1 MIINM
6 SAPVNDFSDYFVYNI
21 NNRNT
26 GKVVIEM
33 LNGLFASR
41 ALDSRIQSA
50 NTTNAEKWLG
60 YFLGPVGAAV
70 LNFTIISYLNVFYT
84 DVLDLTN
91 SFGWAVA
98 FLTLFPILSKVID
111 AITNVLMGQVIE
123 HTRTRQGKARPWLLI
138 SAPLMSIAMLLLF
151 IIPKEHSII
160 QFALVALTYNIFF
173 SFAYTIYNMSHT
185 LMVPLSTSNVKQR
198 DGLSLFSN
206 IGGNMLPG
214 LVVSL
219 VFPAILMPILGVDYD
234 KWVTAMSILAV
245 LALPLTVIE
254 YYFTKERVTEA
265 AASAGERRSAS
276 FREQIKACISSKYW
290 IMLIAYVLMFHIMS
304 NIMTISL
311 PYFCNWVL
319 GTYNDGTTQMIL
331 SAVGKAP
338 LGFGVFILWPL
349 VKKFGKRKVMI
360 VGFLLAAAAEG
371 LCLTNPSS
379 MPIMLAGSLIYALGF
394 LPSYVYTALMADTL
408 DYIEYDKGLR
418 ADGLTAS
425 VFTIVLTISV
435 GIGQGIFNMG
445 LAQAGYEAPRL
456 ISEGVYNVQNA
467 AAKGFISFAYIA
479 VPMICLVVMAV
490 IMIFLNVETKLPE
503 IHRQLTARRKAE
515 AEARGELYVSPEE
528 KAALEEAQQER
539 EAEAKRIEE
548 LKARCAK
555 KNLNFDE
562 EEAKYQAKLAAKTAK
577 AEAKKKK

>member
-1 MIINM
+1 
-6 SAPVNDFSDYFVYNI
+6 
-21 NNRNT
+21 
-26 GKVVIEM
+26 M
-33 LNGLFASR
+33 LKGLFSSR
-41 ALDSRIQSA
+41 ALDSRIRSA
-50 NTTNAEKWLG
+50 NTTNSEKWLG
-60 YFLGPVGAAV
+60 YFLGPVGAAT
-70 LNFTIISYLNVFYT
+70 LNFTVISYLNVFYT

-91 SFGWAVA
+91 AFPWVAA
-98 FLTLFPILSKVID
+98 FLALFPIISKIID
-111 AITNVLMGQVIE
+111 AITNLVMGQIIE
-123 HTRTRQGKARPWLLI
+123 KTHTRQGKARPWLLV
-138 SAPLMSIAMLLLF
+138 SAPLMTVAMILLF
-151 IIPKEHSII
+151 MIPKQHSIWQI
-160 QFALVALTYNIFF
+160 VLVALTYNIFF

-214 LVVSL
+214 TVVAL
-219 VFPAILMPILGVDYD
+219 IFPAIIMPMLGADYD
-234 KWVTAMSILAV
+234 KWVLVMSILAV
-245 LALPLTVIE
+245 LALPFTLLE

-265 AASAGERRSAS
+265 AHSAGEVKNVS
-276 FREQIKACISSKYW
+276 FREQLQACFSSKYW
-290 IMLIAYVLMFHIMS
+290 IMMVVYMLMFQIMQ

-319 GTYNDGTTQMIL
+319 GTYNDGKTQALL
-331 SAVGKAP
+331 SVVGKAP

-360 VGFLLAAAAEG
+360 VGFLMAAAAEG
-371 LCLTNPSS
+371 LCLTNPTS

-425 VFTIVLTISV
+425 VFTIVMTISV

-445 LAQAGYEAPRL
+445 LTQSGYVAPVQGAD
-456 ISEGVYNVQNA
+456 GVWNVQNA
-467 AAKGFISFAYIA
+467 STQGFISFAYIA
-479 VPMICLVVMAV
+479 IPLICLAVMAI
-490 IMIFLNVETKLPE
+490 IMIFLNVENKLPE

-515 AEARGELYVSPEE
+515 AEARGEVYVSPEE
-528 KAALEEAQQER
+528 KAALEEAEQAE
-539 EAEAKRIEE
+539 EAETKRIEE
-548 LKARCAK
+548 LKARCVK
-555 KNLNFDE
+555 KGLSFAD
-562 EEAKYQAKLAAKTAK
+562 EEAKYQAKLAAQKAK

>member
-1 MIINM
+1 MM
-6 SAPVNDFSDYFVYNI
+6 KLFS
-21 NNRNT
+21 
-26 GKVVIEM
+26 
-33 LNGLFASR
+33 SR
-41 ALDSRIQSA
+41 ALDSRIRSA

-91 SFGWAVA
+91 SFSWAVA
-98 FLTLFPILSKVID
+98 FLALFPILSKIID
-111 AITNVLMGQVIE
+111 AITNILMGQLIE
-123 HTRTRQGKARPWLLI
+123 RTRTRQGKARPWMLI
-138 SAPLMSIAMLLLF
+138 SAPLMSVAVILLF
-151 IIPKEHSII
+151 IIPKEHSIL

-206 IGGNMLPG
+206 MGGNMLPG

-219 VFPAILMPILGVDYD
+219 VFPAILMPMLGADYD

-265 AASAGERRSAS
+265 ATSAGEQKQVS
-276 FREQIKACISSKYW
+276 FREQIRACFTSKYW
-290 IMLIAYVLMFHIMS
+290 IMLIVYMLMFQIMS

-360 VGFLLAAAAEG
+360 VGFLMAAAAEG

-379 MPIMLAGSLIYALGF
+379 MPVMLAGSLIYALGF

-425 VFTIVLTISV
+425 VFTIVMTISV
-435 GIGQGIFNMG
+435 GIGHGILNMG
-445 LAQAGYEAPRL
+445 LAQSGYVAPQL
-456 ISEGVYNVQNA
+456 VSEGVYNVQNA
-467 AAKGFISFAYIA
+467 ATKGFISFAYIA
-479 VPMICLVVMAV
+479 VPLICLAVMAI
-490 IMIFLNVETKLPE
+490 IMIFLNVENKLPE
-503 IHRQLTARRKAE
+503 IHEKLTARRKAE
-515 AEARGELYVSPEE
+515 AEARGEVYVSPEE
-528 KAALEEAQQER
+528 KAVLEEAQQAKD
-539 EAEAKRIEE
+539 AEAKRIEE

-555 KNLNFDE
+555 KGLNFAD
-562 EEAKYQAKLAAKTAK
+562 EEAKYQAKLAAQKAK